1 MKAVIWQKRFFNRAL
16 IPCAARSARLALGA
30 LGALCLA
37 FSASGVS
44 AAGENFPNKPITVV
58 VPFAAGGSL
67 DVTARILAP
76 KMRDYLG
83 QPIVVL
89 NKPGGG
95 SSVGARTVATADPD
109 GYTIFLASGSAYGYM
124 HLLIPGYTL
133 ELKDFAPIAGIA
145 TNTSVFAV
153 NGKLPVKTLPE
164 LLDYAKKNPG
174 KVNFCTTGVN
184 GLNHLQLE
192 QLKGIIKERGPWKG
206 VELTHV
212 PYNGLAPAVVALK
225 ENVVQACTLP
235 FSSIVK
241 KLDGNGI
248 RIIAVMRPKRL
259 PSIAQ
264 VPTTGEEGFPEL
276 DDNEAMVNVTAPAGT
291 PQPVLAKLE
300 DALRKALQDPETH
313 QKLEDLDVQPGFVDS
328 KATKEWLEQDVR
340 KFSSIIHKAG
350 LALSQ

>member
-1 MKAVIWQKRFFNRAL
+1 MKLFARQTSSFSSALLRCAVRRG
-16 IPCAARSARLALGA
+16 RLALNV
-30 LGALCLA
+30 LGALCLTV
-37 FSASGVS
+37 SASGVN

-89 NKPGGG
+89 NKPGAG
-95 SSVGARTVATADPD
+95 SSVGAHTVATADPD

-153 NGKLPVKTLPE
+153 NDKLPVKTLPE

-192 QLKGIIKERGPWKG
+192 QLSGIVKERGAWKG

-259 PSIAQ
+259 PAIAH

-276 DDNEAMVNVTAPAGT
+276 DGNDAMVNVAAPAGT
-291 PQPVLAKLE
+291 PQPVLTKLE
-300 DALRKALQDPETH
+300 DALRKSLQDPKTH
-313 QKLEDLDVQPGFVDS
+313 EKLEELDVQPTFVDS
-328 KATKEWLEQDVR
+328 TATKEWLEQDVR

-350 LALSQ
+350 LAVSQ

>member
-1 MKAVIWQKRFFNRAL
+1 MKKVTCQMNSFNCTLLRRAV
-16 IPCAARSARLALGA
+16 RSARLALGV
-30 LGALCLA
+30 LGALFLT
-37 FSASGVS
+37 FSASVAG
-44 AAGENFPNKPITVV
+44 AAGENFPNKPITIV

-76 KMRDYLG
+76 KMREYLG
-83 QPIVVL
+83 QPVVVL

-95 SSVGARTVATADPD
+95 SSVGARTVASASPD

-124 HLLIPGYTL
+124 HLLLPGYTL
-133 ELKDFAPIAGIA
+133 QLKDFAPIAGIA

-153 NGKLPVKTLPE
+153 NEKLPVKTLPQ

-174 KVNFCTTGVN
+174 KINFCTTGVN

-192 QLKGIIKERGPWKG
+192 QLRGIIKKSAVWKG

-259 PSIAQ
+259 PAIAQ
-264 VPTTGEEGFPEL
+264 VPTTGEEGFPAL

-300 DALRKALQDPETH
+300 DALRKSLQDPKTRE
-313 QKLEDLDVQPGFVDS
+313 KLEALDVQPGFVNS
-328 KATKEWLEQDVR
+328 TATKEWLEKDVR
-340 KFSSIIHKAG
+340 KFDSIIHKAG
-350 LALSQ
+350 LAVSQ

>member
-1 MKAVIWQKRFFNRAL
+1 MKIITRQMRSFNRGL
-16 IPCAARSARLALGA
+16 LRSAVRSIRPVLGV
-30 LGALCLA
+30 LCALCLS
-37 FSASGVS
+37 FSASAVS
-44 AAGENFPNKPITVV
+44 AAGENFPDKPITIV

-83 QPIVVL
+83 QPVVIL

-95 SSVGARTVATADPD
+95 SSVGARVVASAKPD
-109 GYTIFLASGSAYGYM
+109 GYTVFLASGSAYGYM
-124 HLLIPGYTL
+124 HLLIPGYNL
-133 ELKDFAPIAGIA
+133 QLKDFAPIAGIA

-153 NGKLPVKTLPE
+153 NDKLPVKTLPE

-174 KVNFCTTGVN
+174 KINFCTTGVN

-192 QLKGIIKERGPWKG
+192 QLRGIIKEGGPWKG

-259 PSIAQ
+259 PSIPN
-264 VPTTGEEGFPEL
+264 VPTTGEEGFPAL
-276 DDNEAMVNVTAPAGT
+276 DGNEAMVNVTAPAGT

-300 DALRKALQDPETH
+300 NALRISLQDPKTH
-313 QKLEDLDVQPGFVDS
+313 AKLEALDVQPGFVDS
-328 KATKEWLEQDVR
+328 AATKAWLDQDVR
-340 KFSSIIHKAG
+340 KFGSIIHNAG
-350 LALSQ
+350 LAVSK

>member
-1 MKAVIWQKRFFNRAL
+1 MKTITRQMRSFNRGL
-16 IPCAARSARLALGA
+16 LRCAMRSLRPALGV
-30 LGALCLA
+30 LCALCLS
-37 FSASGVS
+37 FSASVVS
-44 AAGENFPNKPITVV
+44 AAGENFPHKAITIV

-67 DVTARILAP
+67 DVTARLLAP
-76 KMRDYLG
+76 KMSDYLG
-83 QPIVVL
+83 QPVVIL

-95 SSVGARTVATADPD
+95 SSVGARVVAAANPD

-124 HLLIPGYTL
+124 HLLLRGYDL
-133 ELKDFAPIAGIA
+133 QLKDFAPIAGIA

-153 NGKLPVKTLPE
+153 NDKLPVKTLPE

-174 KVNFCTTGVN
+174 KINFCTTGVN

-192 QLKGIIKERGPWKG
+192 QLRGIIKQGGPWKG

-259 PSIAQ
+259 SIIPK
-264 VPTTGEEGFPEL
+264 VPTTGEEGFPQL
-276 DDNEAMVNVTAPAGT
+276 DGNEAMVNFAAPAGT

-300 DALRKALQDPETH
+300 NAIRIALQDPKTH
-313 QKLEDLDVQPGFVDS
+313 EKLVALDVQPGFVNS
-328 KATKEWLEQDVR
+328 AATKEWLEQDVS

-350 LALSQ
+350 LALSK